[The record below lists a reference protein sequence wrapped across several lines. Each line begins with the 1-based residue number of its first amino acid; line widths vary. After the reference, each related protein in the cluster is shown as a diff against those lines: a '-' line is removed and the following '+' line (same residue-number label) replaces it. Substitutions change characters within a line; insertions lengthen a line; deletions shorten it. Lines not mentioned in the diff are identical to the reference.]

1 MGNLLLIPLQKDEK
15 QMAKRI
21 MTIFKWIIGF
31 MVGAIVVLIAS
42 VIIDR
47 GIGANRLDSLTNTVI
62 TNGNDPAV
70 RAYVARPSGEGP
82 FPVVIMIHEWWGLK
96 SEIVGKADALA
107 QDGYIVVAPDVF
119 RGNTTSWIPSA
130 IWQVVSTPTT
140 QVDGDLDAVMRW
152 IQNQPDA
159 DAQRV
164 AIMGFC
170 FGGGTSI
177 RYGVNTPD
185 IKATVVFYGSV
196 IQDPALLKNLNGPV
210 LGIFGSADTM
220 IPISEVQGFEQGLK
234 EAGVPHEVTIYEGEP
249 HAFVTSIEDIA
260 KGGNQL
266 KAWNQLR
273 AFLQQTLYGQGYT
286 RPIFVRN
293 DTSSFTTSDTWGGNR
308 LLHQFICDL
317 TVN

>member
-1 MGNLLLIPLQKDEK
+1 
-15 QMAKRI
+15 MAKRI
-21 MTIFKWIIGF
+21 FTISKWLIGF
-31 MVGAIVVLIAS
+31 VVGAIVVLVAS

-47 GIGANRLDSLTNTVI
+47 GLGANRLDALTNTVI
-62 TNGNDPAV
+62 TNGNEPAV

-130 IWQVVSTPTT
+130 IWQVVNTPTD

-152 IQNQPDA
+152 IQTQPDA

-177 RYGVNTPD
+177 RYGVNTAD

-210 LGIFGSADTM
+210 LGIFGGADTM
-220 IPISEVQGFEQGLK
+220 IPVSEVQGFEEGLK
-234 EAGVPHEVTIYEGEP
+234 AAGIPHEITIYEGEP
-249 HAFVTSIEDIA
+249 HAFVTSVEAIA
-260 KGGNQL
+260 QGGNQL

-273 AFLQQTLYGQGYT
+273 AFLRQTLYGQGYT
-286 RPIFVRN
+286 RPTYVNQSHAFA
-293 DTSSFTTSDTWGGNR
+293 DADMPWSGER
-308 LLHQFICDL
+308 LLHQFVCDM

>member
-1 MGNLLLIPLQKDEK
+1 MV
-15 QMAKRI
+15 KRI
-21 MTIFKWIIGF
+21 MTLFKWVIGF
-31 MVGAIVVLIAS
+31 MVGAVVVLVAS
-42 VIIDR
+42 VIVDR
-47 GIGANRLDSLTNTVI
+47 GIGANRLDALTNTVI
-62 TNGNDPAV
+62 TNGNNPAI

-130 IWQVVSTPTT
+130 IWQVVSTPTD

-152 IQNQPDA
+152 IQTQPDA

-177 RYGVNTPD
+177 RYGVNTAD

-210 LGIFGSADTM
+210 LGIFGGADTM
-220 IPISEVQGFEQGLK
+220 IPISEVQGFEAGLK
-234 EAGVPHEVTIYEGEP
+234 EAGIPHEISIYEGEP
-249 HAFVTSIEDIA
+249 HAFVTSVEAIA
-260 KGGNQL
+260 QGGNQL

-273 AFLQQTLYGQGYT
+273 AFLRQTLYGQGYT
-286 RPIFVRN
+286 RPTYVSQPQPFDAGAASWSGKRM
-293 DTSSFTTSDTWGGNR
+293 
-308 LLHQFICDL
+308 LHQFVCDL
-317 TVN
+317 TIN

>member
-1 MGNLLLIPLQKDEK
+1 MIKH
-15 QMAKRI
+15 I
-21 MTIFKWIIGF
+21 FTIFKWIIGV
-31 MVGAIVVLIAS
+31 MVGAVVVLVAS

-47 GIGANRLDSLTNTVI
+47 GVGVNRLDPLTNTVI
-62 TNGNDPAV
+62 SNGNNPAI

-96 SEIVGKADALA
+96 QEIIGKADALA
-107 QDGYIVVAPDVF
+107 QDGYVVIAPDVF

-130 IWQVVSTPTT
+130 IWQVVSTPTA

-152 IQNQPDA
+152 IQSQPEA
-159 DAQRV
+159 DEQRV

-177 RYGVNTPD
+177 RYGVSTPS

-210 LGIFGSADTM
+210 LGIFGGADTM

-234 EAGVPHEVTIYEGEP
+234 EAGIPHEVTIYAGEP
-249 HAFVTSIEDIA
+249 HAFVTSVEDIA

-286 RPIFVRN
+286 RPTFVRN
-293 DTSSFTTSDTWGGNR
+293 DTPSVTTSATWSSNR
-308 LLHQFICDL
+308 MLHQFICDL

>member
-1 MGNLLLIPLQKDEK
+1 
-15 QMAKRI
+15 MAKRI

>member
-1 MGNLLLIPLQKDEK
+1 
-15 QMAKRI
+15 MAKRI
-21 MTIFKWIIGF
+21 VTLFKWIIGF
-31 MVGAIVVLIAS
+31 MVGAVVVLVAS
-42 VIIDR
+42 VIVDR
-47 GIGANRLDSLTNTVI
+47 GVGANRLDSLTNTVI
-62 TNGNDPAV
+62 SNGNEPAI

-119 RGNTTSWIPSA
+119 RGNTTAWIPSA

-140 QVDGDLDAVMRW
+140 QVDSDLDAVMRW
-152 IQNQPDA
+152 IQTQPDA

-177 RYGVNTPD
+177 RYGVNTPA

-196 IQDPALLKNLNGPV
+196 IQDPNQLRNLRGPV
-210 LGIFGSADTM
+210 LGIFGGADTM
-220 IPISEVQGFEQGLK
+220 IPITEVEGFEAGLTA
-234 EAGVPHEVTIYEGEP
+234 AGIPHEITIYDNEP
-249 HAFVTSIEDIA
+249 HAFVTSVEEIA

-273 AFLQQTLYGQGYT
+273 AFLRQNLYGQGYVRPTYVSYT
-286 RPIFVRN
+286 RAQNTTN
-293 DTSSFTTSDTWGGNR
+293 DEWSSER
-308 LLHQFICDL
+308 LFHQFVCDM
-317 TVN
+317 TVR

>member
-1 MGNLLLIPLQKDEK
+1 
-15 QMAKRI
+15 MAKRI
-21 MTIFKWIIGF
+21 MTLFKWVIGF
-31 MVGAIVVLIAS
+31 MVGAVVVLVAS
-42 VIIDR
+42 VIVDR
-47 GIGANRLDSLTNTVI
+47 GIGANRLDALTNTVI
-62 TNGNDPAV
+62 TNGNEPAI

-140 QVDGDLDAVMRW
+140 QVDSDLDAVMRW
-152 IQNQPDA
+152 IQTQPDA

-177 RYGVNTPD
+177 RYGVNTAD

-210 LGIFGSADTM
+210 LGIFGGADTM
-220 IPISEVQGFEQGLK
+220 IPVSEVQGFEAGLK
-234 EAGVPHEVTIYEGEP
+234 EAGIPHEITIYEGEP
-249 HAFVTSIEDIA
+249 HAFVTSVEAIA
-260 KGGNQL
+260 QGGNQL

-273 AFLQQTLYGQGYT
+273 AFLRQTLYGQGYT
-286 RPIFVRN
+286 RPTYVSQPLPLDSVDASWSGERM
-293 DTSSFTTSDTWGGNR
+293 
-308 LLHQFICDL
+308 LHQFVCDL

>member
-1 MGNLLLIPLQKDEK
+1 MS
-15 QMAKRI
+15 KRI
-21 MTIFKWIIGF
+21 ISIFKWVIGI
-31 MVGAIVVLIAS
+31 MVGAVIVLVAS
-42 VIIDR
+42 VIVDR
-47 GIGANRLDSLTNTVI
+47 GIGVNRLDPLTNTII
-62 TNGNDPAV
+62 TNGNNPAI
-70 RAYVARPSGEGP
+70 RAYVARPSGQGP

-119 RGNTTSWIPSA
+119 RGNTTAWIPSA

-159 DAQRV
+159 DAQRI

-177 RYGVNTPD
+177 RYGVNTTD

-210 LGIFGSADTM
+210 LGIFGGADTM
-220 IPISEVQGFEQGLK
+220 IPLSEVQGFKDGLK
-234 EAGVPHEVTIYEGEP
+234 AAGIPHEITVYEGEP
-249 HAFVTSIEDIA
+249 HAFVTSVDEIA

-273 AFLQQTLYGQGYT
+273 AFLRQTLYGQGYT
-286 RPIFVRN
+286 RPTYVNQSQQFEVL
-293 DTSSFTTSDTWGGNR
+293 DTQWSGER
-308 LLHQFICDL
+308 MLHQFVCDL